1 MAGNSSNRLGDYL
14 RDRRARLDPAAF
26 GFSTKRRRTPGLRR
40 EEVAMRSNISATWY
54 TWLEQGRGGVPS
66 PDVLDRLATGLMLT
80 EAERDHIFMLALG
93 HLPEV
98 HYRPP
103 DAIAPRL
110 QKILDAFSISPAII
124 KTATWDVIAWN
135 RAAAILLTDYG
146 ALPREE
152 RNILRL
158 IFLQPKA
165 RRANRQWRE
174 IARAVVASFRA
185 DVARAGAGAEVERLV
200 EELLARSPEFA
211 TWWREHEVVSASEGI
226 KRLSLA
232 NGKTIAFEFSS
243 FTIDTRPDMA
253 MIVYNPASAADAQLA
268 QEAVAEAADREMA
281 A

>member
-1 MAGNSSNRLGDYL
+1 
-14 RDRRARLDPAAF
+14 
-26 GFSTKRRRTPGLRR
+26 
-40 EEVAMRSNISATWY
+40 MRSNISATWY

-185 DVARAGAGAEVERLV
+185 DVARAGADAEVERLV

-211 TWWREHEVVSASEGI
+211 TWWREHEVVSASESI